1 MIGIKYKKLTLF
13 SFLLANV
20 TWDFNCNSELEE
32 FGEPIYLQKKN
43 FTVNKVISPVP

>member
-1 MIGIKYKKLTLF
+1 MIGIKYKKLTLV

-32 FGEPIYLQKKN
+32 FGEPIYHKRK
-43 FTVNKVISPVP
+43 ISQLMKSYHQ